1 MRVVLGVCV
10 ALMVV
15 AAAATL
21 HLYVQVIDR
30 FDGRLWALPSL
41 IYSDVLTLDEGDPA
55 TVEGLAARLHRT
67 GYARVDAGA
76 GRPGQYSIDERR
88 LDVHARPFRVLGVS
102 RDAARYRLRFT
113 GGTLASIEGPQ
124 GERSSR
130 AELEPELLA
139 TLFGDRHE
147 ERSLIR
153 LEDVPQAF
161 IDAVLAAEDAR
172 FFHHQG
178 FDARGIVRAAWTN
191 VRRGRIVQGGST
203 ITQQTVKNLFLGQQR
218 TWWRKIREGA
228 MAVLLDARYTKRRI
242 LEVYLNEVYLGQR
255 GSVAIC
261 GIQAAARFYFGRD
274 VEDLTLGE
282 GATLAGIIRSPGSNN
297 PFRHAERAVARRNQ
311 VVGEMERR
319 GSITAEQAAAARAEP
334 LTLASGAGGFAASPH
349 AVDFV
354 RLQLEE
360 RFPGS
365 ILRTEGLRI
374 YTTIDT
380 RWQTAAE
387 EALVQG
393 LERIERDYP
402 AVAAQ
407 RGQRRLEGAAL
418 ISDPS
423 TGAILA
429 MVGGR
434 DYSQSQFNRVVQARR
449 QPGSCFKPF
458 IFAVGFDL
466 EIQGEQGGLTPASLL
481 DDSPLE
487 MVSGGKMWRPENYDT
502 DFRGMITV
510 RRTLEESLNVP
521 AVRAAVHVGLHN
533 VIASAKRCGIQT
545 PLKPVPSLAL
555 GSSEVTPLELATGY
569 ATLANGGVRI
579 QPWVIREVADRN
591 NRPLA
596 RHESITEQAI
606 SPQSAYLVSEILQGV
621 VQRGTARSAAS
632 LGYRGAAAGK
642 TGTTD
647 DTRDAWFVGY
657 TEDRLGLIWVGYDDN
672 AKTGLTGATGALPI
686 WTDLMRR
693 AGASRGGGGFSIPAG
708 LVRRT
713 IDPATG
719 QLAGRG
725 CPEWV
730 GETFVAGTEPTRSCE
745 LHRRRMRRWL
755 DRLLGKR
762 RHDSGPGV

>member
-1 MRVVLGVCV
+1 M
-10 ALMVV
+10 V

-41 IYSDVLTLDEGDPA
+41 IYSDVLTLGEGDPA
-55 TVEGLAARLHRT
+55 TLEGLATRLHRT
-67 GYARVDAGA
+67 GYAKVATGP
-76 GRPGQYSIDERR
+76 GRPGQYSIEGRT
-88 LDVHARPFRVLGVS
+88 LNVHVRPFRISGVD
-102 RDAARYRLRFT
+102 RDAARYELRFAR
-113 GGTLASIEGPQ
+113 GALASIVGPEGLRV
-124 GERSSR
+124 GR

-153 LEDVPQAF
+153 LDDVPQPLV
-161 IDAVLAAEDAR
+161 DAVLAAEDAR
-172 FFHHQG
+172 FFDHHG
-178 FDARGIVRAAWTN
+178 FDARGILRAAWTN
-191 VRRGRIVQGGST
+191 VRSGRIVQGGST
-203 ITQQTVKNLFLGQQR
+203 ITQQTVKILFLGQER

-261 GIQAAARFYFGRD
+261 GVQAAARFFFGRD
-274 VEDLTLGE
+274 VEHLTLGE
-282 GATLAGIIRSPGSNN
+282 SATLAGIIRSPGANN
-297 PFRHAERAVARRNQ
+297 PFRHGEQAVARRNQ
-311 VVGEMERR
+311 VLGEMERR
-319 GSITAEQAAAARAEP
+319 GSITAEQRAAAETEP
-334 LTLASGAGGFAASPH
+334 LALASGAGGFAASPH

-387 EALVQG
+387 EALVRG

-418 ISDPS
+418 MSDPS

-434 DYSQSQFNRVVQARR
+434 DYSRSQFNRVVQARR

-466 EIQGEQGGLTPASLL
+466 EIQGEDGGLTPGSLL

-487 MVSGGKMWRPENYDT
+487 MVSGGKLWRPENYDG
-502 DFRGMITV
+502 DYRGRITV
-510 RRTLEESLNVP
+510 RRALEQSLNVP
-521 AVRAAVHVGLHN
+521 AVRAATHVGLDN
-533 VIASAKRCGIQT
+533 VIESARRCGIRS

-555 GSSEVTPLELATGY
+555 GSSEVSPLELATGY

-606 SPQSAYLVSEILQGV
+606 SPQSAFLVNEILQGV
-621 VQRGTARSAAS
+621 VQRGTARSAVS

-657 TEDRLGLIWVGYDDN
+657 TEERLGLIWVGYDDN

-686 WTDLMRR
+686 WTDMMRR
-693 AGASRGGGGFSIPAG
+693 AGASRGGRGFSVPAG

-713 IDPATG
+713 IDPETG
-719 QLAGRG
+719 QLASRS

-730 GETFVAGTEPTRSCE
+730 DESFVAGTEPTRTCE

-762 RHDSGPGV
+762 RRDSGPGV

>member
-1 MRVVLGVCV
+1 MVLGICV
-10 ALMVV
+10 ALLVGS
-15 AAAATL
+15 AAATL

-41 IYSDVLTLDEGDPA
+41 IYSDLLTLDEGDPA
-55 TVEGLAARLHRT
+55 SAEALAARLHRT
-67 GYARVDAGA
+67 GYARVDSAA
-76 GRPGQYSIDERR
+76 GRPGQYSIDGQKM
-88 LDVHARPFRVLGVS
+88 DVHVRPFRLSGVA
-102 RDAARYRLRFT
+102 RDAARYELRFNR
-113 GGTLASIEGPQ
+113 GALASIRGADGRRVAQ
-124 GERSSR
+124 

-147 ERSLIR
+147 ERSVIR
-153 LEDVPQAF
+153 LENVPAPF

-172 FFHHQG
+172 FFDHHG
-178 FDARGIVRAAWTN
+178 FDARGILRAAWTN
-191 VRRGRIVQGGST
+191 LRSGRIVQGGST
-203 ITQQTVKNLFLGQQR
+203 ITQQTVKNLFLGQER

-274 VEDLTLGE
+274 VEHLTLGE
-282 GATLAGIIRSPGSNN
+282 SATLAGIIRSPGSNN

-311 VVGEMERR
+311 VLQEMERR
-319 GSITAEQAAAARAEP
+319 GSITAEQAAAAEAEP
-334 LTLASGAGGFAASPH
+334 LELASGAGGYAASPH

-360 RFPGS
+360 RFSGA
-365 ILRTEGLRI
+365 ILRTEGLRV

-387 EALVQG
+387 EALVRG

-402 AVAAQ
+402 TVASQ
-407 RGQRRLEGAAL
+407 REERRLEGAAL

-434 DYSQSQFNRVVQARR
+434 DYARSQFNRVVQARR
-449 QPGSCFKPF
+449 QPGSCFKPI
-458 IFAVGFDL
+458 IFAVGFDR
-466 EIQGEQGGLTPASLL
+466 EIQGEGGGLTPASLL

-487 MVSGGKMWRPENYDT
+487 MVSGGKIWRPENYDS
-502 DFRGMITV
+502 DYRGMITV
-510 RRTLEESLNVP
+510 RRALEASLNVP
-521 AVRAAVHVGLHN
+521 AVRAATHVGLDN
-533 VIASAKRCGIQT
+533 VIESAQRCGIRT

-555 GSSEVTPLELATGY
+555 GSSEVSPLELATGY
-569 ATLANGGVRI
+569 ATLANGGVWI

-596 RHESITEQAI
+596 RHESIAEQAI
-606 SPQSAYLVSEILQGV
+606 TPQSAYLVNEILQGV
-621 VQRGTARSAAS
+621 VQRGTARSAAT
-632 LGYRGAAAGK
+632 LGYRGEAAGK

-657 TEDRLGLIWVGYDDN
+657 TEERLGLIWVGYDDN

-686 WTDLMRR
+686 WTDMMRR
-693 AGASRGGGGFSIPAG
+693 AGASRGGRGFSKPAG

-719 QLAGRG
+719 QLATRS

-730 GETFVAGTEPTRSCE
+730 GESFVAGTEPTRTCE